1 METNTEKTKSVLPQ
15 NAVEAFNTFLDCLK
29 SNQSYVLN
37 EAQGNFWEQNCL
49 ETTYQEYC
57 AKSKDEK
64 NKDKKFNDVIKDILE
79 RDNVERD
86 KMIDIINH
94 AVWLWALPNDR
105 KAPWIPLSSENKPKK
120 GKDVESRMKDDLL
133 KIAGVAGGGSGY
145 VQYKTNGV
153 RFILYLFT
161 IINRVQDA
169 KDKIEEACQQKKYP
183 IQDQTYVV
191 PDGVKNLLLHLC
203 KPNCYEPIAASADK
217 DKIVKA
223 FEGIVELNGESV
235 DKKIQII
242 RDNLV
247 RQGALSKGASF
258 YSNSLP
264 LMWKGESTTD
274 LSLLQKLEYKKAM
287 ILYGPPGTGKT
298 YTAMEL
304 AKEMIVRY
312 YMKQYKKSN
321 RVTEKENKKTG
332 KQDTEAKPKAEKV
345 AIEAR
350 KECFDVLKNIEEKKK
365 HFISYL
371 QFHIN
376 YNYEDFIAGQ
386 VIDNNAID
394 TKKGFIFDVIKKAE
408 RNPDIPYI
416 VILDEINRTDISRV
430 FGELFTAI
438 EKRGEAVKLTLP
450 KPKKETVE
458 STEEEQSATEGQKT
472 QGKSPQVEDRLEL
485 TLPGNIYFI
494 GTMNEIDFSLERV
507 DFALR
512 RRFIWE
518 LHDYSEDA
526 LENIVKD
533 RFEQYTY
540 KEWFNYYKDK
550 GSGEEEAKEKALQK
564 LSSTDDSTDDDQV
577 KELRESISDFY
588 GGASLSDFC
597 ISCSN
602 LNKEVGKAMGKAY
615 HIGHAFFAEI
625 ANLYIELR
633 NNNVNTPWSKAKKIL
648 WEISIKPTLDAY
660 CGSMDKSEKD
670 KYLKAKEGDFY
681 KAFFKYEELKDEESE
696 ESNV

>member
-1 METNTEKTKSVLPQ
+1 METNTEKTMSVLPQ
-15 NAVEAFNTFLDCLK
+15 NAVEAFDAFLNCFNSK
-29 SNQSYVLN
+29 QSYILK
-37 EAQGNFWEQNCL
+37 EEQGNFWEQNSL
-49 ETTYQEYC
+49 EATYQEYC

-64 NKDKKFNDVIKDILE
+64 NKDKKFNDVIKDILA
-79 RDNVERD
+79 RDTVKRE
-86 KMIDIINH
+86 KTIDIINH
-94 AVWLWALPNDR
+94 AVWLWALPNIR
-105 KAPWIPLSSENKPKK
+105 KAPWILISPEKK
-120 GKDVESRMKDDLL
+120 LKDDLL
-133 KIAGVAGGGSGY
+133 KITGVAGGGSGY
-145 VQYKTNGV
+145 VQTKTNGV

-161 IINRVQDA
+161 IIINESQDA
-169 KDKIEEACQQKKYP
+169 RQVIKEACKQKKYP

-203 KPNCYEPIAASADK
+203 DPNNYEPIAASADK

-223 FEGIVELNGESV
+223 FEGIVELNGKSV
-235 DKKIQII
+235 DDNIKII
-242 RDNLV
+242 RAQLEK
-247 RQGALSKGASF
+247 QGALSKGASF

-321 RVTEKENKKTG
+321 RVTEKENKN
-332 KQDTEAKPKAEKV
+332 TEKLDP
-345 AIEAR
+345 EATR
-350 KECFDVLKNIEEKKK
+350 NECFDVLKNIEEKKK

-386 VIDNNAID
+386 VIDNKTID

-408 RNPDIPYI
+408 RNPEIPYV

-472 QGKSPQVEDRLEL
+472 QGKSPHVEDRLEL

-540 KEWFNYYKDK
+540 KEWFNYFKDK
-550 GSGEEEAKEKALQK
+550 GSDEEEAKKQALQK
-564 LSSTDDSTDDDQV
+564 LSSTDDSKDDDQE
-577 KELRESISDFY
+577 KELKNRIMVFNE
-588 GGASLSDFC
+588 GATLSDFC

-602 LNKEVGKAMGKAY
+602 LNKEVEKAMGKAY

-625 ANLYIELR
+625 ANLYIELKK
-633 NNNVNTPWSKAKKIL
+633 NNVSTPWRKAKKIL

-670 KYLKAKEGDFY
+670 KYLKANEGDFY
-681 KAFFKYEELKDEESE
+681 KAFFKFEELKDEESE
-696 ESNV
+696 ESKVD

>member
-1 METNTEKTKSVLPQ
+1 MEPNTEKTMSVLPQ
-15 NAVEAFNTFLDCLK
+15 NAVEAFDAFLNCFN
-29 SNQSYVLN
+29 SNQSYILK
-37 EAQGNFWEQNCL
+37 EEQGNFWEQNSL
-49 ETTYQEYC
+49 EATYQEYC
-57 AKSKDEK
+57 SHSTDEK
-64 NKDKKFNDVIKDILE
+64 GKDKKFDDVIKDIKE
-79 RDNVERD
+79 RDKVDRE

-94 AVWLWALPNDR
+94 AVWLWALPNNR
-105 KAPWIPLSSENKPKK
+105 KTHWISTPNE
-120 GKDVESRMKDDLL
+120 GKYNEDILNIK
-133 KIAGVAGGGSGY
+133 GVAGGGSGY
-145 VQYKTNGV
+145 VQTKTNGV

-161 IINRVQDA
+161 KIINGSLNARQV
-169 KDKIEEACQQKKYP
+169 IVEACKQNKYP

-203 KPNCYEPIAASADK
+203 DPENYEPIAASADK

-223 FEGIVELNGESV
+223 FEGIVELNGGSV
-235 DKKIQII
+235 DDNIKII
-242 RDNLV
+242 RAQLEK
-247 RQGALSKGASF
+247 QGALSIGASF

-312 YMKQYKKSN
+312 YMKEYKKSN
-321 RVTEKENKKTG
+321 RVAEKGNKNTE
-332 KQDTEAKPKAEKV
+332 KQDTEAKPKAEK
-345 AIEAR
+345 AAAR
-350 KECFDVLKNIEEKKK
+350 EECFDVLKNIEEKKK
-365 HFISYL
+365 QFISYL

-408 RNPDIPYI
+408 RNPEIPYV

-450 KPKKETVE
+450 KPKKEAVE

-472 QGKSPQVEDRLEL
+472 QGKSPHVEDRLEL

-577 KELRESISDFY
+577 KELKNRIMVFNE
-588 GGASLSDFC
+588 GAALSDFC

-602 LNKEVGKAMGKAY
+602 LNKEVEKAMGKAY

-625 ANLYIELR
+625 ANLYIELKK
-633 NNNVNTPWSKAKKIL
+633 NNVSTPWGKAKKIL

-660 CGSMDKSEKD
+660 CGSMDKSEK
-670 KYLKAKEGDFY
+670 KAKEGDFY
-681 KAFFKYEELKDEESE
+681 KAFF
-696 ESNV
+696 